1 MAKLTKLDPSMLAA
15 PVSEDKKVL
24 RVDNGVVR
32 PTAESVATITPISG
46 LFFDSSLGVLT
57 VSYQNGNTQQLNGFT
72 VISQIPE
79 GPKGPQGDPGE
90 DGQPGRDGRDG
101 RDGEAGC
108 AGPIGPTGPQG
119 DDGRDGL
126 PGPIGPAGPPGCP
139 GPMGEMGP
147 TGPTGPTGPAGETGP
162 TGAPGPQGPKGPQGE
177 PGRINIVVSEVD
189 PGPALGPGG
198 IWVNPLIDQ
207 YEEDTDQFID

>member
-1 MAKLTKLDPSMLAA
+1 MGKLTKLDPSMLSA
-15 PVSEDKKVL
+15 PVSEEKKVL
-24 RVDNGVVR
+24 RVSEGRVLPSQEV
-32 PTAESVATITPISG
+32 VATITPLQN
-46 LFFDSSLGVLT
+46 LFFDSSLGILT
-57 VSYQNGNTQQLNGFT
+57 ITYQNGTSQTVTGFT
-72 VISQIPE
+72 IASQIPE
-79 GPKGPQGDPGE
+79 GPQGPQGEPGE
-90 DGQPGRDGRDG
+90 DGAPGKDGRDG
-101 RDGEAGC
+101 RDGEVGC

-147 TGPTGPTGPAGETGP
+147 TGPMGPTGAPGETGP
-162 TGAPGPQGPKGPQGE
+162 TGEPGPIGPKGPQGE
-177 PGRINIVVSEVD
+177 AGRINIVVSEVD

-207 YEEDTDQFID
+207 YDEDLDQF